1 MQAYDRHTNGVGSVR
16 YRTNKGV
23 ETEENHLKK
32 ITNIAL
38 LASGAVSGICAI
50 IAYAFGD
57 IWITRFIQRFDDP
70 YFHSLMVAVS
80 WPGYLGRQWI
90 VALCVVALLLRF
102 RLRVEAACLLISAIS
117 SWLLVNMI
125 KLIVERPRPSPNL
138 VVVFEHPATWSFPS
152 GHVASYMAL
161 YGFLFYL
168 VYSLM
173 RSSPLRYTLLI
184 VCGAMIVLVGVS
196 RVYLGAHWAS
206 DVFGG
211 YCFGFFWLALTIYVY
226 RGRKGAENSGADFS
240 PRGAR
245 V

>member
-1 MQAYDRHTNGVGSVR
+1 MG
-16 YRTNKGV
+16 
-23 ETEENHLKK
+23 K

-38 LASGAVSGICAI
+38 LASGLVFGMLAAV
-50 IAYAFGD
+50 AYVFGD
-57 IWITRFIQRFDDP
+57 LRITRFIQRFDCS

-102 RLRVEAACLLISAIS
+102 RLKIEAACLALSVGY
-117 SWLLVNMI
+117 SWLLVNAI
-125 KLIVERPRPSPNL
+125 KFIVGRSRPSPDL
-138 VVVFEHPATWSFPS
+138 VEVYEHPVSRSFPS

-168 VYSLM
+168 VYTLM
-173 RSSPLRYTLLI
+173 RPSPLRSSLLI
-184 VCGAMIVLVGVS
+184 FCGALIGLVGVS

-211 YCFGFFWLALTIYVY
+211 YSFGFFWLALTIYVY
-226 RGRKGAENSGADFS
+226 RRRKATGNSGAAQQS
-240 PRGAR
+240 
-245 V
+245 